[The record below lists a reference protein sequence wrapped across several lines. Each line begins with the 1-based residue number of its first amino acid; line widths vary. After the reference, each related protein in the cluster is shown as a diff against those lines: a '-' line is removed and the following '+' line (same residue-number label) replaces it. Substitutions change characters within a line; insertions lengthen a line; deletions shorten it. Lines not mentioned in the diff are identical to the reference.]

1 MKPAVASRGSASD
14 YPTMHARLPL
24 LGLLVLATLALW
36 LGWHNPE
43 PTAGALSPS
52 GGARFA
58 LDSEQAARQG
68 TQTLGADLRR
78 RTLRFAPGVHPL
90 DQRAILDAI
99 ATARPEARRLIELVD
114 GLVTVRVG
122 AIGGKAVGVASE
134 RETGYE
140 VVLDL
145 GAVSGRFG
153 QRGINN
159 VVLHELAHVV
169 DFALVEDD
177 LLATVDAGTPRGYG
191 CHDGRSGCAPREERF
206 ADSFAKWAT
215 GDIGVDLYLGYQVPP
230 PSGAWGEPLLKLT
243 R

>member
-1 MKPAVASRGSASD
+1 M
-14 YPTMHARLPL
+14 
-24 LGLLVLATLALW
+24 LGFLALAALALW
-36 LGWHNPE
+36 LGLDRGE
-43 PTAGALSPS
+43 PAA
-52 GGARFA
+52 GARFA
-58 LDSEQAARQG
+58 SSGARYALDREQAEQQG
-68 TQTLGADLRR
+68 LQTLSEDVGRG
-78 RTLRFAPGVHPL
+78 TLRFAPEVHPI
-90 DQRAILDAI
+90 DRRAILDAV

-114 GLVTVRVG
+114 GLVMVRVQTIDG
-122 AIGGKAVGVASE
+122 RAVGVASE
-134 RETGYE
+134 RATGYE

-145 GAVSGRFG
+145 RAVSGRFG

-191 CHDGRSGCAPREERF
+191 CEDRRNGCAPREERF

-230 PSGAWGEPLLKLT
+230 PSGAWGEPLLQLA